1 MRIPNGPKTPRWLQK
16 IQWTMDS
23 LSFMDAA
30 VQRYGDIFNAPVI
43 GNTATVLLVSNPQ
56 ALQQIFSSD
65 TKQFITPSNQLLQP
79 LVGNHSM
86 FVLEGD
92 RHRRERKLVMPPFH
106 GDRMRAYGQL
116 IVDLTEKAFA
126 QLVPKQSFTART
138 VMQDISMEVILK
150 VVFGLSEGEQFRQL
164 KQRMTALTDAFKS
177 PFLAGLLFFPSLQKD
192 LGTWSPWGYVC
203 HLQRQIDELLYAE
216 IRTRREQH
224 DPSRS
229 DILSLLLSAR
239 DEAGEAMTDVELRDE
254 LMTLLLA
261 GHETTATA
269 IAWALYW
276 VHKFPNIREQI
287 LQELETLGDNPE
299 PLNIARLPYLTAV
312 CNETLRIYPVAVLTV
327 PRAVKEPVELM
338 GYPLEPGTRLYGC
351 IYLTH
356 HREDIYPNSQQFKP
370 ERFLER
376 QFSPYEFL
384 PFGGGIRRCIGEAL
398 ALFEMKLVLATI
410 LQRYELALA
419 DQRPERP
426 KRRGVTFA
434 PERGVKMVM
443 RSTLPVPKAI
453 VTLQV

>member
-1 MRIPNGPKTPRWLQK
+1 
-16 IQWTMDS
+16 
-23 LSFMDAA
+23 
-30 VQRYGDIFNAPVI
+30 
-43 GNTATVLLVSNPQ
+43 
-56 ALQQIFSSD
+56 
-65 TKQFITPSNQLLQP
+65 
-79 LVGNHSM
+79 
-86 FVLEGD
+86 
-92 RHRRERKLVMPPFH
+92 
-106 GDRMRAYGQL
+106 
-116 IVDLTEKAFA
+116 
-126 QLVPKQSFTART
+126 
-138 VMQDISMEVILK
+138 
-150 VVFGLSEGEQFRQL
+150 
-164 KQRMTALTDAFKS
+164 
-177 PFLAGLLFFPSLQKD
+177 
-192 LGTWSPWGYVC
+192 
-203 HLQRQIDELLYAE
+203 
-216 IRTRREQH
+216 
-224 DPSRS
+224 
-229 DILSLLLSAR
+229 
-239 DEAGEAMTDVELRDE
+239 MTDVELRDE

-287 LQELETLGDNPE
+287 LQELETLGDNPD
-299 PLNIARLPYLTAV
+299 PLSLPRLPYLTAV
-312 CNETLRIYPVAVLTV
+312 CNETLRIYPVAILTV

-384 PFGGGIRRCIGEAL
+384 PFGGGIRRCIGETL

-410 LQRYELALA
+410 LQRYELTLA

-443 RSTLPVPKAI
+443 RSAALVPEAI
-453 VTLQV
+453 AALEV